1 MIVFRPSY
9 NIRRQFILQIELI
22 LKYMYG
28 KCILFKINVHNH
40 TRALSL
46 VHTVPVYAP
55 VRSGSLEPADR
66 GEPGRIGNELEYV
79 HIFPAVL
86 RTRPGLGQNLITLC
100 PGNATVCDGS
110 FPV

>member
-1 MIVFRPSY
+1 MIFFCPSY
-9 NIRRQFILQIELI
+9 NIIRQFILQIELI

-28 KCILFKINVHNH
+28 KCLLFKINVNNH

-55 VRSGSLEPADR
+55 VRPGSLQPADR
-66 GEPGRIGNELEYV
+66 GEPGRIGSEFEYV

-86 RTRPGLGQNLITLC
+86 RTRPGLGQKLITFC
-100 PGNATVCDGS
+100 PGNATVCDGL